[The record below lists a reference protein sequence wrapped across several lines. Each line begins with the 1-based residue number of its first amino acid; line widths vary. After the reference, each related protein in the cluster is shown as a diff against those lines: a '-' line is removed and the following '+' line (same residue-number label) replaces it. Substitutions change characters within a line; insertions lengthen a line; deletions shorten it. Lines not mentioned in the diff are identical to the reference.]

1 VQYDRPPRGV
11 RAVAVLETSKG
22 LLALTAG
29 TGLLA
34 FAHGGTLLAV
44 RHLIEWLHLDPA
56 QDYARTILA
65 AAASVTDSNLLL
77 LFSGGIA
84 YAAMRF
90 IEGYGLWFGRRWAE
104 WFAAL
109 SGAIY
114 IPFELYKVFEGID
127 WVRVTVLAVNVL
139 IVAYMCVVLY
149 RSRSAQPVPLT
160 VA

>member
-1 VQYDRPPRGV
+1 MQYDRPPRGV
-11 RAVAVLETSKG
+11 RAVAVFETSKG

-56 QDYARTILA
+56 RDYARTFLA

-77 LFSGGIA
+77 LFSGGLA
-84 YAAMRF
+84 YATMRF

-114 IPFELYKVFEGID
+114 IPFELYKLAEGVD
-127 WVRVTVLAVNVL
+127 WLRVSVLAVNVL
-139 IVAYMCVVLY
+139 IVGYMSLVLY
-149 RSRSAQPVPLT
+149 RSRSAQPLAVT